1 MTQTGLGIRVLAL
14 ALCLAPAGAAVAADD
29 CWEAGDAEQKT
40 SAKAPPSQ
48 TQSSP
53 SQNVSGA
60 SAANP
65 PAIPQYQPLTVGGK
79 FKLGVR
85 RGFGPGA
92 VVSSFAVAGFQQA
105 FNYDRG
111 YGQGA
116 EGYFSRVGSN
126 YGTAVTRHMVGTFML
141 ASIFRQD
148 PRYFRSGHKSRGKR
162 LGYALSRVLVARGDN
177 GRNQFNI
184 SRVGGALAGG
194 LISRTW
200 HEPPDD
206 KLGRGLKSAAITLGW
221 DAARNILR
229 EFWPGLVRKFGL

>member
-14 ALCLAPAGAAVAADD
+14 ALCLAPAGAAVAGDD
-29 CWEAGDAEQKT
+29 CWEAGDAEQQA
-40 SAKAPPSQ
+40 SAKPPPTQ

-53 SQNVSGA
+53 PQNATAA
-60 SAANP
+60 SPSNP
-65 PAIPQYQPLTVGGK
+65 PAIPQYEPLTVGGK
-79 FKLGVR
+79 FKYGLR

-92 VVSSFAVAGFQQA
+92 VVSSFAVAGYQQA
-105 FNYDRG
+105 LDSNRG

-141 ASIFRQD
+141 ASIFHQD

-162 LGYALSRVLVARGDN
+162 LGYAVSRVLIARGDN

-184 SRVGGALAGG
+184 SSVGGALAGG

-206 KLGRGLKSAAITLGW
+206 KLGRGFQRAAATLGW
-221 DAARNILR
+221 EVVRNIVR
-229 EFWPGLVRKFGL
+229 EFWPGLRKFGL